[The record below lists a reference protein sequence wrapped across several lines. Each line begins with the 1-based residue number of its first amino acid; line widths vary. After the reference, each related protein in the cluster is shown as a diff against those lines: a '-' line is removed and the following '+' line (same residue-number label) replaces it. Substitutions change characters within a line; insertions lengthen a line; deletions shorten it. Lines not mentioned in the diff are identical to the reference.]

1 MDNASPQNGR
11 TVSHAPHGRRAA
23 TADTVLNAVLLAIEL
38 VAIVGFFCVAGFTMF
53 RMYTECSNALA
64 AVAAVLCLVSDLRRS
79 DPALAHRVKFCA
91 CAMQLMTVFVVVF
104 VLLPTINAAGG
115 NGFDQLFVSNGRYL
129 VHFFGPLLTLVS
141 YLGFETDPLPAAR
154 DSWLAL
160 VPTLIYAAV
169 IYTLNYLRVLEG
181 PYPFFRV
188 WSMPLWQTAAWFV
201 ALLILAWLLARVTH
215 VAARWIATSRA
226 RRR

>member
-1 MDNASPQNGR
+1 MAFAYDVPFQIDL
-11 TVSHAPHGRRAA
+11 TGRRA
-23 TADTVLNAVLLAIEL
+23 L
-38 VAIVGFFCVAGFTMF
+38 VTGGNGGIGGTFC
-53 RMYTECSNALA
+53 RALA
-64 AVAAVLCLVSDLRRS
+64 ACG
-79 DPALAHRVKFCA
+79 CE
-91 CAMQLMTVFVVVF
+91 VF
-104 VLLPTINAAGG
+104 VLGRNEEKSRAVADEINAGGGIAHVVTADVTNEASMRGVYEDIKARCAGLNLLINAAGG

-201 ALLILAWLLARVTH
+201 ALLILAWLLARVTR